1 VNIRKWV
8 TVEKEIDVTITAED
22 IVEALSSVVD
32 ETDGQRTILGGINSS
47 IVYLQSVPDRAIEAM
62 TLEQQ
67 DIVRKALAEA
77 LARFQ

>member
-1 VNIRKWV
+1 MNIRKWV